1 MKTVYSAE
9 YSAKYDILFRDAFKA
24 LMDAGIDMSPEL
36 DQLPEDM
43 RNDPQYQTFTSL
55 EEYYTRIGD
64 LAILHSENVKGTQN
78 NEGYSKYSK
87 YLMLPM
93 DEIHGNNV
101 FSIDP
106 NSRAINVPASFSRN
120 GVSVTGDELA
130 ETLLFEIDRF
140 FDTTDLVTT
149 DIYVQWTNPKGDEG
163 ASKITMVDYNSKPG
177 KLLFGWPLTSRVTVE
192 NANQTN
198 GQLKFAVRFFKR
210 EGNEEGKGRITYSLN
225 TLPATVTI
233 KQALYTNWNDTLD
246 IDDPAAELAVA
257 IENGPASDGPTAE
270 FPVIYQDLAP
280 LAYLD
285 EGPADEEKTSVNLQ
299 VRTVTMDSGI
309 RRYEWTFKP
318 SYIENNAI
326 VLGPSE
332 VYRKKEEYVKTT
344 DATMD
349 TSKKYYKDLGEG
361 GFKTYD
367 PEVDGDFA
375 AAKDNLF
382 EPCSNHFVSWEDG
395 KHVTGTYSVK
405 TYNRVGKS
413 EVNRDSAIVTIP
425 HPTDIHFAEN
435 GNLKAD
441 EWLTA
446 DEEGALVAKPLR
458 VVTAAAPEKTTTVY
472 KWEYA
477 DTVNGAMSELM
488 TEADDE
494 GISVPQ
500 SVSAS
505 LEVKTPGW
513 YRVTAT
519 ASLNEEELY
528 VVSATSRVLAPIEAP
543 AIYPDSNK
551 VEDAQKVI
559 DINDG
564 EQAALE
570 IQLLGGLEGPLK
582 SDSITYQW
590 FRNKPDENGLPIAVD
605 DADYISGFGTN
616 RLVIKK
622 MELDQ
627 FETYYCVVTNHLAD
641 KTASTTSAQFTIM

>member
-1 MKTVYSAE
+1 
-9 YSAKYDILFRDAFKA
+9 
-24 LMDAGIDMSPEL
+24 MDAGIDMSPEL

-64 LAILHSENVKGTQN
+64 LAILHSENVKGTKN

-177 KLLFGWPLTSRVTVE
+177 KLLFGWPLTSKVTVE

-210 EGNEEGKGRITYSLN
+210 EGGEEGKGRITYSLN

-233 KQALYTNWNDTLD
+233 KQALYTNWNDDLD

-257 IENGPASDGPTAE
+257 IENGPASDGPSAE
-270 FPVIYQDLAP
+270 FPVIYQNLAAM
-280 LAYLD
+280 AYLD

-299 VRTVTMDSGI
+299 IRAVTMDSGI

-318 SYIENNAI
+318 SYIENNTI
-326 VLGPSE
+326 VSGSSE

-344 DATMD
+344 DTTMN

-375 AAKDNLF
+375 TAKDNLF
-382 EPCSNHFVSWEDG
+382 EPCSNHFVSWEEG

-405 TYNRVGKS
+405 AYNRVGKS
-413 EVNRDSAIVTIP
+413 EVNRDSAIITIP
-425 HPTDIHFAEN
+425 HPTDIHFAED
-435 GNLKAD
+435 GDLKAD
-441 EWLTA
+441 EWLSA
-446 DEEGALVAKPLR
+446 DEEGALIIKPLR

-477 DTVNGAMSELM
+477 DTVNGAMAELM
-488 TEADDE
+488 TPPDEE

-505 LEVKTPGW
+505 LEVNTPGW

-528 VVSATSRVLAPIEAP
+528 VVSATSRVLAPIKAP
-543 AIYPDSNK
+543 AIYPDRNK
-551 VEDAQKVI
+551 DGDEQKAI
-559 DINDG
+559 DIADG

-570 IQLLGGLEGPLK
+570 VELKGGLEGPLM
-582 SDSITYQW
+582 SDRITYQW
-590 FRNKPDENGLPIAVD
+590 FRNKPDMNGTPVTVD
-605 DADYISGFGTN
+605 DEDIISITDGKM
-616 RLVIKK
+616 VVQKK
-622 MELDQ
+622 ANDE
-627 FETYYCVVTNHLAD
+627 FETFYCVVTNHLAD
-641 KTASTTSAQFTIM
+641 KTASTTSSQFIIV

>member
-1 MKTVYSAE
+1 
-9 YSAKYDILFRDAFKA
+9 
-24 LMDAGIDMSPEL
+24 MDGGIDMTPEL

-64 LAILHSENVKGTQN
+64 LARLHSENVAGTQN

-106 NSRAINVPASFSRN
+106 NSRVINVPASFSRN
-120 GVSVTGDELA
+120 GVSITGDELA

-149 DIYVQWTNPKGDEG
+149 DIYVQWTNPAGQEG

-177 KLLFGWPLTSRVTVE
+177 KLLFGWPLTSKVTVE

-210 EGNEEGKGRITYSLN
+210 ESGDEGRITYSLN
-225 TLPATVTI
+225 TLPATVMI
-233 KQALYTNWNDTLD
+233 KQALYTNWNDGLD

-257 IENGPASDGPTAE
+257 IENGPASDGPSAE
-270 FPVIYQDLAP
+270 FPVIYQNLGSV
-280 LAYLD
+280 AYLN
-285 EGPADEEKTSVNLQ
+285 EGPDDDEKTSVNLQ
-299 VRTVTMDSGI
+299 VRAVTMDSGI

-318 SYIENNAI
+318 SYIVDNKI
-326 VLGPSE
+326 VEGASE

-344 DATMD
+344 DNTMNA
-349 TSKKYYKDLGEG
+349 SKKYYKDLGEG

-367 PEVDGDFA
+367 PEVDGAFET
-375 AAKDNLF
+375 AKDNLF
-382 EPCSNHFVSWEDG
+382 EPCSNHFVAWEEG

-405 TYNRVGKS
+405 AYNRVGKS

-425 HPTDIHFAEN
+425 HPTDIHFVEN
-435 GNLKAD
+435 GDLKAD
-441 EWLTA
+441 EWLPA
-446 DEEGALVAKPLR
+446 EEDGNLIAKPLR

-477 DTVNGAMSELM
+477 DTLNGAMSELM
-488 TEADDE
+488 TEPDEE

-505 LEVKTPGW
+505 LEVNTPGW

-519 ASLNEEELY
+519 ASLNEEDLY
-528 VVSATSRVLAPIEAP
+528 VVSATSRVLAPIKAP
-543 AIYPDSNK
+543 AIYPDRNK
-551 VEDAQKVI
+551 DGDEQKAI
-559 DINDG
+559 DIADG
-564 EQAALE
+564 EQASLE
-570 IQLLGGLEGPLK
+570 VNLLGGLEGPLM
-582 SDSITYQW
+582 SDRITYQW
-590 FRNKPDENGLPIAVD
+590 FRNKPDMNGTPVTTDDEDVVSIVD
-605 DADYISGFGTN
+605 GKMVV
-616 RLVIKK
+616 LKK
-622 MELDQ
+622 ANDE
-627 FETYYCVVTNHLAD
+627 FETFYCVVTNHLAD
-641 KTASTTSAQFTIM
+641 KTASTTSSQFIIV

>member
-1 MKTVYSAE
+1 
-9 YSAKYDILFRDAFKA
+9 
-24 LMDAGIDMSPEL
+24 MDAGIDMSPEL

-64 LAILHSENVKGTQN
+64 LAILHSANVIGSEN

-149 DIYVQWTNPKGDEG
+149 DIYIQWTNPAGQEG

-177 KLLFGWPLTSRVTVE
+177 KLLFGWPLTSKVTVE

-210 EGNEEGKGRITYSLN
+210 ESGDEGRITYSLN

-233 KQALYTNWNDTLD
+233 KQALYTNWNDALD
-246 IDDPAAELAVA
+246 IDNPAAELAKA
-257 IENGPASDGPTAE
+257 IENGPASDGPAAE
-270 FPVIYQDLAP
+270 FPVIYQNLAP

-299 VRTVTMDSGI
+299 VRAVTMDSGI

-344 DATMD
+344 DTTMD

-361 GFKTYD
+361 AFKTYD
-367 PEVDGDFA
+367 PLVDGDFVS
-375 AAKDNLF
+375 AKDNLF

-405 TYNRVGKS
+405 AYNRVGKS
-413 EVNRDSAIVTIP
+413 EVHRDSAIVTIP
-425 HPTDIHFAEN
+425 HPTDIYFAEN
-435 GNLKAD
+435 GDLKSD

-446 DEEGALVAKPLR
+446 DEEGALVVKSLR
-458 VVTAAAPEKTTTVY
+458 VVTAAVPEQSATVY

-477 DTVNGAMSELM
+477 DTLNGAMVELM
-488 TEADDE
+488 TEPDEE

-505 LEVKTPGW
+505 LEVNTPGW

-528 VVSATSRVLAPIEAP
+528 VVSATSRVLAPIKAP
-543 AIYPDSNK
+543 TIYPDRNK
-551 VEDAQKVI
+551 DGDEQKAI
-559 DINDG
+559 DIADG

-570 IQLLGGLEGPLK
+570 VELKGGLEGPLM
-582 SDSITYQW
+582 SDRITYQW
-590 FRNKPDENGLPIAVD
+590 FRNKPDMNGTPVTTD
-605 DADYISGFGTN
+605 DEDIISITDGKM
-616 RLVIKK
+616 VVQKK
-622 MELDQ
+622 ANDE
-627 FETYYCVVTNHLAD
+627 FETFYCVVTNHLAD
-641 KTASTTSAQFTIM
+641 KTASTTSSQFIIV